1 MGLHL
6 PHVWSMNCT
15 FPQDQDSGHC
25 CVIPLCTCEPAVRQY
40 AHMHVYR
47 FWAGSA
53 LVQQYIHINEYCNVA
68 MGENAVE
75 NREWVTSISGECLG
89 MNLCKYPKVSFV
101 TAFHEST
108 TMFFFFFLKKLLFLL
123 LLCFPLLGQS

>member
-1 MGLHL
+1 
-6 PHVWSMNCT
+6 MNCT
-15 FPQDQDSGHC
+15 FPEDQDSGHC
-25 CVIPLCTCEPAVRQY
+25 YVIPLCRCEPAVRQY

-75 NREWVTSISGECLG
+75 NREWVTSISGEYLG
-89 MNLCKYPKVSFV
+89 MNCANTQKSHLLQPFMKAPQI
-101 TAFHEST
+101 
-108 TMFFFFFLKKLLFLL
+108 FFFF
-123 LLCFPLLGQS
+123 